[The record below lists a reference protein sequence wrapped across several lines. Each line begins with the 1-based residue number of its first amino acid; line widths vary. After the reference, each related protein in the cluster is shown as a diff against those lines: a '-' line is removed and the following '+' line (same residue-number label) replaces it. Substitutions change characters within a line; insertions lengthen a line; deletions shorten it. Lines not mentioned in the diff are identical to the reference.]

1 LLKEGGIMQQ
11 DESAARFLSRL
22 ESGEESALNEVYVR
36 FADRLLA
43 LAEQEIGQR
52 LRRHYSPE
60 DALMS
65 GIGSFCIRAA
75 AGRYQFDHMGALWK
89 LLRTFTLNK
98 IRRAAGRHRREF
110 EVAVEVDGDCQG
122 LDKMTE
128 EPTPGDVAEHADEL
142 EAFFSKFSQ
151 RDEKICRLW
160 FEEYSSVEIANQV
173 GCSKATVDRVRRR
186 LRRLV
191 REKLDRE
198 SEE

>member
-1 LLKEGGIMQQ
+1 MQE
-11 DESAARFLSRL
+11 DESAAEFLSRL
-22 ESGEESALNEVYVR
+22 EAGEESALQEVYVR
-36 FADRLLA
+36 FADRLLL

-60 DALMS
+60 DAMLS

-75 AGRYQFDHMGALWK
+75 AGRYQFDHLGALWS

-98 IRRAAGRHRREF
+98 IRRAAGKHRRELQ
-110 EVAVEVDGDCQG
+110 VAAEVDDGCHVTEK
-122 LDKMTE
+122 LAE
-128 EPTPGDVAEHADEL
+128 EPTAGDVAEHADEL

-160 FEEYSSVEIANQV
+160 FEGYSSVEIANQV
-173 GCSKATVDRVRRR
+173 GCSKATVDRARRR

-191 REKLDRE
+191 REKLECE
-198 SEE
+198 SAE

>member
-1 LLKEGGIMQQ
+1 MRE
-11 DESAARFLSRL
+11 DESAAEFLSRL
-22 ESGEESALNEVYVR
+22 EAGEESALQEVYVR
-36 FADRLLA
+36 FADRLLL
-43 LAEQEIGQR
+43 LAEQKIGQR

-60 DALMS
+60 DAMLS

-75 AGRYQFDHMGALWK
+75 AGRYQFDHMGALWS

-98 IRRAAGRHRREF
+98 IRRAAKKLGAEM
-110 EVAVEVDGDCQG
+110 EVAVEVGGSCPG
-122 LDKMTE
+122 LDKLTK
-128 EPTPGDVAEHADEL
+128 EPTPGEVAEHADEL

-160 FEEYSSVEIANQV
+160 FEEYSSVEIANRV

-191 REKLDRE
+191 GEKLDRE
-198 SEE
+198 AVE